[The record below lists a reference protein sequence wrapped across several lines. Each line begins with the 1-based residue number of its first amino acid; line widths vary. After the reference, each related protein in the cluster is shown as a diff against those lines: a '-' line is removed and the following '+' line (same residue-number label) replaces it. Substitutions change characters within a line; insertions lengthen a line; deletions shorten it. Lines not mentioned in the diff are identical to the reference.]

1 MQVSLE
7 AMNPA
12 VPGDAESSSIPI
24 ALFRF
29 TVQNGGDKPVEVS
42 LMEAQQN
49 FSKMVMLSRSVVLPS
64 CSPGRHHYFS
74 RLGRR
79 RVLHLRQD
87 RAVGWQRQHAV
98 RGHDERRGW
107 AGYVVRDA
115 ACNNRG

>member
-49 FSKMVMLSRSVVLPS
+49 FSKIVILSRSVVLPS
-64 CSPGRHHYFS
+64 CSP
-74 RLGRR
+74 
-79 RVLHLRQD
+79 
-87 RAVGWQRQHAV
+87 
-98 RGHDERRGW
+98 
-107 AGYVVRDA
+107 
-115 ACNNRG
+115 